1 MLPGR
6 SAKIFFIAGLQTQT
20 QNQTNRY
27 AMRRQAYH
35 VYMEPTDDLPDF
47 DDNWSP
53 ANANARTKTANSN
66 TDASELDLDAR
77 FESGR
82 LSLYVVFNRD
92 GHYISAP

>member
-6 SAKIFFIAGLQTQT
+6 SVRMFFVAGLQNQT
-20 QNQTNRY
+20 QNRTNRY

-53 ANANARTKTANSN
+53 NARTKTANGIA
-66 TDASELDLDAR
+66 DASELDLDAR